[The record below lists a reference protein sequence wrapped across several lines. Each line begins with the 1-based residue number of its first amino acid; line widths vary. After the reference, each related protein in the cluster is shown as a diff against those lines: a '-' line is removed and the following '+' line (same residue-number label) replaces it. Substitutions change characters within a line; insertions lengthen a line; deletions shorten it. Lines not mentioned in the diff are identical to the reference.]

1 MKIKIRKR
9 LVLIISMIFSLI
21 TTNLFVTPAQAV
33 PNEWIIVGSG
43 WGHGVGLSQYGALG
57 QALEGRSWQDILAHY
72 YPTTNLSDAPN
83 DKQITV
89 GLSQDKTAVFVRL
102 DKFSDDAQLEISI
115 DGNPVAT
122 IGSGVIIRIESNGA
136 SVVTSGGDDG
146 RAESRGS
153 GKRISFRISA
163 GSGLINTTSG
173 TPETSPKSSLS
184 TPGHRFRYGTLN
196 VVYGGD
202 NDGRPD
208 LYTSISMRLVDEY
221 PLGVSEMSSSWP
233 KAALVAQ
240 VVASRSYGL
249 GKVNSGLRGNCGCH
263 VYNNTSDQVYIG
275 YSKESDAWRDAVN
288 SATTASGQPA
298 ILTFNGKAIT
308 AYFASST
315 GGRTMSTRDAWG
327 GNVAWSQSVEDNW
340 SINARN
346 PNARWGVR
354 MSQAAMAAALGL
366 SNVQTIDVV
375 ERFSSGAAK
384 TLIAK
389 DSNGGSVSLTG
400 RTFQA
405 RMKLK
410 STYVVGAV
418 DIALADT
425 LGGIPTQSG
434 FDEFAYRAQQAAA
447 DIAALTPQYKAASEK
462 ADQAAAQ
469 AAESRKKYL
478 NIKKEIEKAQNELAE
493 LIKDIEKREAEARN
507 AQSQVT
513 DSIRIL
519 YMQGTLD
526 TVSVLLNSASPS
538 EFTEN
543 LINLSF
549 FAESQDRIMKRSIEL
564 IKLLEQQKQE
574 ATARKGELEELL
586 TEANAALKNA
596 KSALADA
603 QVAEEKLKKLIEEK
617 QKIID
622 AYNKSKK

>member
-1 MKIKIRKR
+1 MRK
-9 LVLIISMIFSLI
+9 LIISSIVLSFFPTSVLI
-21 TTNLFVTPAQAV
+21 NPAQAV

-57 QALEGRSWQDILAHY
+57 QALDGKSWQDILAHY
-72 YPTTNLSDAPN
+72 YPGTNLSDSPS

-102 DKFSDDAQLEISI
+102 DKLSDDAQLEVSI
-115 DGNPVAT
+115 DGNAVAT
-122 IGSGVIIRIESNGA
+122 IGSGTVIRVESNSNA
-136 SVVTSGGDDG
+136 IVSSGGADG
-146 RAESRGS
+146 RAEARGS
-153 GKRISFRISA
+153 GKKVSFRIIA
-163 GSGLINTTSG
+163 GSGLINTNSG
-173 TPETSPKSSLS
+173 TPDTNAGSALA
-184 TPGHRFRYGTLN
+184 TPGHRYKYGILN

-208 LYTSISMRLVDEY
+208 LYTSISMRLADEY
-221 PLGVSEMSSSWP
+221 LLGIGEMSSTWN

-249 GKVNSGLRGNCGCH
+249 GKLNSGLRGNCGCH
-263 VYNNTSDQVYIG
+263 IYNNATDQVYVG

-288 SATTASGQPA
+288 SAVTSSNQPA
-298 ILTFNGKAIT
+298 VLTYGGKAVT

-315 GGRTMSTRDAWG
+315 GGRTMSTMDAWG
-327 GNVAWSQSVEDNW
+327 GNVSWSQSVDDNW

-354 MSQAAMAAALGL
+354 MSQSGMATALGL
-366 SNVQTIDVV
+366 SNVQSIEVV
-375 ERFSSGAAK
+375 ERYSSGAAK
-384 TLIAK
+384 ILVAK
-389 DSNGGSVSLTG
+389 DSNGGSVTLSG

-410 STYVVGAV
+410 STYVIGAV

-469 AAESRKKYL
+469 ASESRKKYL
-478 NIKKEIEKAQNELAE
+478 NIKTEIEKAQKELAA
-493 LIKDIEKREAEARN
+493 LIKDIELREAEARN
-507 AQSQVT
+507 AQAQVT

-519 YMQGTLD
+519 YMQGSLD
-526 TVSVLLNSASPS
+526 TLSVLLNSASPT
-538 EFTEN
+538 EFSEN
-543 LINLSF
+543 LVNLTL
-549 FAESQDRIMKRSIEL
+549 FAQSQDRIMDNSIEL
-564 IKLLEQQKQE
+564 IKLLEIQKTE
-574 ATARKGELEELL
+574 ATSRKGELEVLL
-586 TEANAALKNA
+586 KEANAALSNA
-596 KSALADA
+596 KSALKDA
-603 QVAEEKLKKLIEEK
+603 QIAEDKLKKLIEEK

>member
-1 MKIKIRKR
+1 MKTKNHKR
-9 LVLIISMIFSLI
+9 SVLISGAIFSLI
-21 TTNLFVTPAQAV
+21 TSSLFTPPANAV

-57 QALEGRSWQDILAHY
+57 QALEGRSWQDILSHF
-72 YPTTNLSDAPN
+72 YPGTNLADSPI
-83 DKQITV
+83 DKQIVV

-102 DKFSDDAQLEISI
+102 DKFSDDAQLEMSI

-122 IGSGVIIRIESNGA
+122 IGSGTVIRIEANGT

-153 GKRISFRISA
+153 GKKISFRISA
-163 GSGLINTTSG
+163 GSGLINTNSG
-173 TPETSPKSSLS
+173 TPETNALSALSS
-184 TPGHRFRYGTLN
+184 PGHRYKYGTLN

-202 NDGRPD
+202 NDGRAD
-208 LYTSISMRLVDEY
+208 LYTSISMRLADEY
-221 PLGVSEMSSSWP
+221 PLGIAEMSSSWP

-249 GKVNSGLRGNCGCH
+249 GKANSGLRGNCGCH
-263 VYNNTSDQVYIG
+263 IYNNSTDQVYVG
-275 YSKESDAWRDAVN
+275 YSKESDTWRDAVS
-288 SATTASGQPA
+288 SAVNGAGQPA
-298 ILTFNGKAIT
+298 VLTFGGKAIT

-315 GGRTMSTRDAWG
+315 GGRTMSTLDAWG
-327 GNVAWSQSVEDNW
+327 GNVAWSQSVDDNW
-340 SINARN
+340 SLNARN

-354 MSQAAMAAALGL
+354 MSQSAMAGALGL
-366 SNVQTIDVV
+366 SNVQSIDVV
-375 ERFSSGAAK
+375 ERYSSGAAK
-384 TLIAK
+384 TLVAK
-389 DSNGGSVSLTG
+389 DSNGGSVTLSG

-410 STYVVGAV
+410 STYIVGAV

-469 AAESRKKYL
+469 ASESRKKYL
-478 NIKKEIEKAQNELAE
+478 NIKAEIEKAQNELAE
-493 LIKDIEKREAEARN
+493 LIKDIELREAEARN

-519 YMQGTLD
+519 YMQGSLD
-526 TVSVLLNSASPS
+526 TLTVLLNSASPT

-543 LINLSF
+543 LVNLSL
-549 FAESQDRIMKRSIEL
+549 FAESQDRIMKKSIEL
-564 IKLLEQQKQE
+564 IKLLETQKEE
-574 ATARKGELEELL
+574 ATSRKDELEVLL
-586 TEANAALKNA
+586 KEANAALSNA
-596 KSALADA
+596 KSALKDA
-603 QVAEEKLKKLIEEK
+603 QIAEDKLKKLIEEK

>member
-1 MKIKIRKR
+1 MRK
-9 LVLIISMIFSLI
+9 LIISSIVLSFFPTSIFI
-21 TTNLFVTPAQAV
+21 NPAQGV

-57 QALEGRSWQDILAHY
+57 QALDGKSWQDILAHY
-72 YPTTNLSDAPN
+72 YPGTNLTESPS

-102 DKFSDDAQLEISI
+102 DKLSEDAQLEVSI
-115 DGNPVAT
+115 DGNAVAT
-122 IGSGVIIRIESNGA
+122 LGSGTVIRVESNSNA
-136 SVVTSGGDDG
+136 IVSSGGADG
-146 RAESRGS
+146 RAEARGS
-153 GKRISFRISA
+153 GKKVSFRIST
-163 GSGLINTTSG
+163 GSGLINTNSG
-173 TPETSPKSSLS
+173 SPDTNAGSSLA
-184 TPGHRFRYGTLN
+184 TPGHRYKYGILN

-208 LYTSISMRLVDEY
+208 LYTSISMRLADEY
-221 PLGVSEMSSSWP
+221 LLGIGEMSSTWN

-249 GKVNSGLRGNCGCH
+249 GKLNSGLRGNCGCH
-263 VYNNTSDQVYIG
+263 IYNNATDQVYVG

-288 SATTASGQPA
+288 SAVTSSNQPA
-298 ILTFNGKAIT
+298 VLTYGGKAVT

-315 GGRTMSTRDAWG
+315 GGRTMSTMDAWG
-327 GNVAWSQSVEDNW
+327 GNVSWSQSVDDNW

-354 MSQAAMAAALGL
+354 MSQSGMATALGL
-366 SNVQTIDVV
+366 SNVQSIEVV
-375 ERFSSGAAK
+375 ERYSSGAAK

-389 DSNGGSVSLTG
+389 DANGGSVTLSG

-410 STYVVGAV
+410 STYVIGAV

-469 AAESRKKYL
+469 ASESRKKYL
-478 NIKKEIEKAQNELAE
+478 NIKTEIEKAQKELAA
-493 LIKDIEKREAEARN
+493 LIKDIELREAEARN
-507 AQSQVT
+507 AQAQVT

-519 YMQGTLD
+519 YMQGSLD
-526 TVSVLLNSASPS
+526 TLSVLLNSASPT

-543 LINLSF
+543 LVNLTM
-549 FAESQDRIMKRSIEL
+549 FAQSQDRIMDNSIEL
-564 IKLLEQQKQE
+564 IKLLEIQKTE
-574 ATARKGELEELL
+574 ATSRKGELEVLL
-586 TEANAALKNA
+586 KEANAALSNA
-596 KSALADA
+596 KSALKDA
-603 QVAEEKLKKLIEEK
+603 QIAEDKLKKLIEEK